1 MNIELIYKLL
11 KYLVQ
16 GIIIFLLFKYAPKDP
31 MSDKDN
37 LLITTIVILACAV
50 FENFYNIYISHENSC
65 KSSNTL
71 HDTLDSNQC
80 SSYCSLNNTEHLTN
94 LSMSP
99 DNSSKP
105 ITSVQPTKVVI
116 NNTATRPPT
125 VAMPTPAV
133 TTKMPTP
140 AVTTTMPTPT
150 VTMPTPTVTMPTM
163 TSTTNMQEE
172 NNNKIK
178 QLNTAELKGL
188 ANEVITA
195 LVDQGITKQ
204 ADGSYIIK
212 PVINKQA
219 PATGSRLNDG
229 VLKDESKFSYIDFN
243 SIPQTTN
250 TGSFEY
256 GYSFLPPAQWYPV
269 PAHPPVCVSDQ
280 KCPVCPVYTT
290 GTNVELKEWDNSRR
304 IMPPDEINVNAIE
317 QKLNS
322 GR

>member
-116 NNTATRPPT
+116 NNTAT
-125 VAMPTPAV
+125 
-133 TTKMPTP
+133 
-140 AVTTTMPTPT
+140 MPTPT

-163 TSTTNMQEE
+163 TGTTNMQEE